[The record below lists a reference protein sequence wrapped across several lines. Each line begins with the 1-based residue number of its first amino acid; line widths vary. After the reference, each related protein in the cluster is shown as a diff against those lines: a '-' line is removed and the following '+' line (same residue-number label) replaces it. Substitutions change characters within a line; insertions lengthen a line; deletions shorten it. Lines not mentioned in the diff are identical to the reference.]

1 MVFHIRL
8 ANRKNVLQKKLF
20 DQFIYFSVTLKNT
33 FKIMDFLNLKYI
45 LWSILNYNKIFNNIN
60 YMNYY
65 FIFN

>member
-45 LWSILNYNKIFNNIN
+45 LWYILNYNKIFNNIN